1 MGTQNIRREWTRA
14 QAAEWLDV
22 TPSRVSQIAK
32 SMGIKL
38 RWSEEK
44 GFVFSRRD
52 VGKMENRS
60 RKPGPKGNGR

>member
-1 MGTQNIRREWTRA
+1 MRNQDVRREWTRT

-38 RWSEEK
+38 RWSEK
-44 GFVFSRRD
+44 NGLVFTRRD
-52 VGKMENRS
+52 VGKMEKRS
-60 RKPGPKGNGR
+60 RKPGPKGEG